1 MRERVAERPSTFIS
15 PGTDIREHTVR
26 RAQSEYRRVAGAV
39 RKFADFGM
47 TEAVPSSLAIAGIH
61 GYIGQLIYNA
71 ALELGVPT
79 IYGFDPGPRPA
90 DFSYS
95 DRLQMIAC
103 EEQFYELDADLF
115 HIATHPEVRQGVYR
129 LLDRG
134 RHVNIEKP
142 MAHPAHPGEC
152 SRLRTAARASHGTVL
167 FDFVEVFN
175 PRAFQIRAT
184 LTQLQKHSDFRLV
197 RIDCER
203 SKDREDTRNLRNRK
217 IMVPIQYQESAHCLA
232 LLLFVLGRS
241 SLFEEAF
248 PHGMTVAALSAPYD
262 PPNPEDYRYGVV
274 DGKVA
279 GELRADGLAIS
290 IDTDFKRRA
299 TGPFKRFRIEGFA
312 GGRDFQI
319 ESIYDGLGERIVLD
333 GEALAPWGTASRH
346 QDIVRQSW
354 CWHCTPPP
362 LRPDA
367 DFAWLVFGLSAA
379 LWTSCHEGREIRI
392 ECEDDLRR
400 AMRCYPDSLAK
411 RARYP
416 ALRWYEQVDHR
427 GIVQR
432 APVGCDGFL

>member
-1 MRERVAERPSTFIS
+1 MRRS
-15 PGTDIREHTVR
+15 
-26 RAQSEYRRVAGAV
+26 
-39 RKFADFGM
+39 ADLGM
-47 TEAVPSSLAIAGIH
+47 TEVVPSSLAIAGIH
-61 GYIGQLIYNA
+61 GYIGQLIYHA

-142 MAHPAHPGEC
+142 MAHPAHPDEC
-152 SRLRTAARASHGTVL
+152 SRIREAARASHGTVL

-175 PRAFQIRAT
+175 PRTFQIRAI
-184 LTQLQKHSDFRLV
+184 LARLKNHSDFRIS
-197 RIDCER
+197 RIYCER

-232 LLLFVLGRS
+232 QLLFILQRPS
-241 SLFEEAF
+241 SFEQAF
-248 PHGMTVAALSAPYD
+248 PGGMTVAALSAPYD

-279 GELRADGLAIS
+279 GELRVDGLMIG
-290 IDTDFKRRA
+290 IHTDFKRRGA
-299 TGPFKRFRIEGFA
+299 GPFKRFRVDGFA
-312 GGRDFQI
+312 GGRDFCI
-319 ESIYDGLGERIVLD
+319 EAIYDGLGERIVLD
-333 GEALAPWGTASRH
+333 GETLAPWGTASRH
-346 QDIVRQSW
+346 QNIVRQSW
-354 CWHCTPPP
+354 RWHCKPPA

-367 DFAWLVFGLSAA
+367 EFAWLVFGLSAA
-379 LWTSCHEGREIRI
+379 LWASCHEGREIRI
-392 ECEDDLRR
+392 EREDDLRR
-400 AMRCYPDSLAK
+400 AMQCYPDSLAK

-416 ALRWYEQVDHR
+416 ALRWHEQVDHR
-427 GIVQR
+427 GIVQS
-432 APVGCDGFL
+432 APVGRDSFL

>member
-1 MRERVAERPSTFIS
+1 MRERGVDRPSTFES
-15 PGTDIREHTVR
+15 LDTNVCEHTAKPERLPYRPATGALSRSADPGTTDV
-26 RAQSEYRRVAGAV
+26 
-39 RKFADFGM
+39 
-47 TEAVPSSLAIAGIH
+47 VPPSLAIAGIH

-71 ALELGVPT
+71 ALELGVPR

-90 DFSYS
+90 RFSYS
-95 DRLQMIAC
+95 DRLQMITC

-142 MAHPAHPGEC
+142 MAHPAHPDEC
-152 SRLRTAARASHGTVL
+152 CRLRTAARASDGSVL

-175 PRAFQIRAT
+175 ARTFQIRAI
-184 LTQLQKHSDFRLV
+184 LARLKQYSDFR
-197 RIDCER
+197 ITHIHCER
-203 SKDREDTRNLRNRK
+203 SKDREDARNLRNRK

-232 LLLFVLGRS
+232 SLLFVLDRS
-241 SLFEEAF
+241 SAFEKAF
-248 PHGMTVAALSAPYD
+248 PRGMTIAALAAPYD

-279 GELRADGLAIS
+279 GELRVDGLAIG
-290 IDTDFKRRA
+290 IHTDFKRRGA
-299 TGPFKRFRIEGFA
+299 GPFKRFCIDGLA
-312 GGRDFQI
+312 GGRDFHI
-319 ESIYDGLGERIVLD
+319 EAIYDGSGERIVLD
-333 GEALAPWGTASRH
+333 GETLAPWSTSSRH

-354 CWHCTPPP
+354 CWHCKPPA

-379 LWTSCHEGREIRI
+379 LWASCHEGREIRI

-400 AMRCYPDSLAK
+400 AMQCYPNALAK
-411 RARYP
+411 RDRYP
-416 ALRWYEQVDHR
+416 ALRWHEQVEH
-427 GIVQR
+427 GGVVQSTPIGR
-432 APVGCDGFL
+432 DSFM

>member
-1 MRERVAERPSTFIS
+1 MRERAVNRRSNFVSLDTNV
-15 PGTDIREHTVR
+15 REYT
-26 RAQSEYRRVAGAV
+26 AKPWWLAYRLKAGALI
-39 RKFADFGM
+39 RSADLGP
-47 TEAVPSSLAIAGIH
+47 TEVVPSSLAIAGIH
-61 GYIGQLIYNA
+61 GYIGQLIYDA
-71 ALELGVPT
+71 ALELGVPR

-95 DRLQMIAC
+95 DRLQMITC
-103 EEQFYELDADLF
+103 EEQFYELNADLF
-115 HIATHPEVRQGVYR
+115 HIATHPEVREGVYR
-129 LLDRG
+129 LLERG

-142 MAHPAHPGEC
+142 MAHPAHPDEC
-152 SRLRTAARASHGTVL
+152 CRLRAAVRVSSGTVL

-175 PRAFQIRAT
+175 PRTFQIRAI
-184 LTQLQKHSDFRLV
+184 LAQLKKHSDFRIT
-197 RIDCER
+197 RICCER

-241 SLFEEAF
+241 SSFEEAF
-248 PHGMTVAALSAPYD
+248 PRGMTVAALSAPYD

-279 GELRADGLAIS
+279 GELRSDGLAIS
-290 IDTDFKRRA
+290 IQTDFKRRG
-299 TGPFKRFRIEGFA
+299 TGPFKRFRIEGCA
-312 GGRDFQI
+312 GGRDFYI
-319 ESIYDGLGERIVLD
+319 EAIYDGLGERIVLD

-354 CWHCTPPP
+354 CWHCKPPA

-400 AMRCYPDSLAK
+400 AMRSYPDSLAK

-416 ALRWYEQVDHR
+416 ALRWQEQVDHR
-427 GIVQR
+427 GIVQS
-432 APVGCDGFL
+432 APIGRDSLL